1 MAVTEN
7 WEYKDIISFY
17 DRVRMLLNNVSNVS
31 LTDDMIDYY
40 EKAPSAE
47 LYVKKRVPN
56 WQELDD
62 TKFKIF
68 ESAIVYL
75 TASYNQNY
83 AMSKVAKKRQLP
95 TMTIEYTADQINMT
109 PNGTFSLKEIADGLI
124 NEINGIPDD
133 NLMTVIGFRVTP

>member
-62 TKFKIF
+62 TKFKMF

>member
-1 MAVTEN
+1 
-7 WEYKDIISFY
+7 
-17 DRVRMLLNNVSNVS
+17 
-31 LTDDMIDYY
+31 MIDYY

-47 LYVKKRVPN
+47 LYVKRKVPN
-56 WQELDD
+56 WQELDE
-62 TKFKIF
+62 TKFKMF

-83 AMSKVAKKRQLP
+83 AMSKVAKKRRLP

-109 PNGTFSLKEIADGLI
+109 PNGTSSLKEIADSLI

-133 NLMTVIGFRVTP
+133 TLMTVIGFRVTP

>member
-1 MAVTEN
+1 MVVSDT
-7 WEYKDIISFY
+7 WSYKDINYFY

-47 LYVKKRVPN
+47 LYVKRKVPN
-56 WQELDD
+56 WQELDE
-62 TKFKIF
+62 TKFKMF

-109 PNGTFSLKEIADGLI
+109 PNGTSSLKEIADSLI

-133 NLMTVIGFRVTP
+133 TLMTVIGFRVTP